1 MLDVAAA
8 DGDDAELA
16 DLAVFVDRLAE
27 AGTDRSTALAHAQVR
42 RTIAAGSPPPG
53 LRRLAE
59 ALAASVTE
67 LPPPRRPGDES
78 VSLVEVMRATALAA
92 LDTLDPDAVAAAV
105 AALVA
110 DGHRVIV
117 TSADPAALSAVRDG
131 LPAGP
136 AGGAYSRA
144 LDRIPAL
151 PPAELR
157 ELRRLLATS
166 TPARRARADQELPP
180 DPELADPAE
189 VAALCVPAA
198 RSAGEPAPELEVLA
212 GLEPPRRAAVVELA
226 GAVCTAL
233 AALPDPNGHPWATR
247 LLDELVHNVRHAA
260 VDDLVAEATDALAAL
275 DRGRAHAPVTVLGR
289 MPDQAVPLLRRF
301 LEFLEGGGRARTYF
315 PAAAQREVRPVL
327 AATTVDGRRPE
338 TAADVRRLIE
348 HLTIGA
354 ALRRVDG
361 HCAELG
367 LPAPRSE
374 DELVVLRDRVAAVAT
389 AARAVRTLRHDVLFL
404 DPDSPL
410 PVPDVPG
417 ARRLA
422 EAILAVADRAEVG
435 EAAARLD
442 RLADELAGRV
452 PAEAMS
458 PEHGRAVAALRRRDA
473 AGYAA
478 ALAGLAQARRE
489 VRDQRRC
496 DDLLAT
502 LAQAAPRLAAA
513 WAEPER
519 DGFGLAAFVAEDR
532 LLGALPPPD
541 SADVVVVHG
550 AAGLGMERLLLA
562 AVAPRL
568 VATAEPDDL
577 CADGPSL
584 LSVLR
589 RAAAP
594 VVRAKVTAGS
604 RADGAA

>member
-1 MLDVAAA
+1 MLDVATA

-27 AGTDRSTALAHAQVR
+27 AGKDRGTALAHAQVR
-42 RTIAAGSPPPG
+42 RAVAAGTPPPG

-67 LPPPRRPGDES
+67 LPPPRRPGDEA
-78 VSLVEVMRATALAA
+78 VSLVEVMRATALAV
-92 LDTLDPDAVAAAV
+92 LDTVDPAVVATAV
-105 AALVA
+105 GALVGA
-110 DGHRVIV
+110 GHRVIV
-117 TSADPAALSAVRDG
+117 TAADPAALSAVRDG
-131 LPAGP
+131 LPPGLD
-136 AGGAYSRA
+136 GHA

-151 PPAELR
+151 APAELR

-166 TPARRARADQELPP
+166 TPARRARAGQELPP
-180 DPELADPAE
+180 DPALPATAE
-189 VAALCVPAA
+189 VTALCALANRPAA
-198 RSAGEPAPELEVLA
+198 DPAPELAVLA
-212 GLEPPRRAAVVELA
+212 GLEPARRAAVVELA
-226 GAVCTAL
+226 EAVCAAL
-233 AALPDPNGHPWATR
+233 AELPDPVEHPWSMR

-260 VDDLVAEATDALAAL
+260 VDDLVAEATGALRAL
-275 DRGRAHAPVTVLGR
+275 DRGRAQAPVVLIGR
-289 MPDQAVPLLRRF
+289 MPEQPIPMLRRY
-301 LEFLEGGGRARTYF
+301 LEFLESGGRTRTYF
-315 PAAAQREVRPVL
+315 PPAAQREVRPVL
-327 AATTVDGRRPE
+327 GAATVDGHRPE
-338 TAADVRRLIE
+338 SAADVRRLIE
-348 HLTIGA
+348 HLIIGA

-374 DELVVLRDRVAAVAT
+374 AELVSLTERVAAVAA
-389 AARAVRTLRHDVLFL
+389 AARAVGALRHDVLFL

-417 ARRLA
+417 TRRVA
-422 EAILAVADRAEVG
+422 TAIRTAAVRVE
-435 EAAARLD
+435 ESAAATRLD
-442 RLADELAGRV
+442 RWADELADRV
-452 PAEAMS
+452 PPPALS
-458 PEHGRAVAALRRRDA
+458 PEHGRAVAALRERDA
-473 AGYAA
+473 AGYTA
-478 ALAGLAQARRE
+478 ALTGLAVARRE

-496 DDLLAT
+496 QDLLAT
-502 LAQAAPRLAAA
+502 LSQAAPRLAAA
-513 WAEPER
+513 WSAAPTEDRP
-519 DGFGLAAFVAEDR
+519 GFGLAAFVTVER
-532 LLGALPPPD
+532 LLSALPPPD

-577 CADGPSL
+577 RADGPSL

-594 VVRAKVTAGS
+594 VIRAPVAATT

>member
-1 MLDVAAA
+1 MLDVAVA

-27 AGTDRSTALAHAQVR
+27 AGKDRSTALAHAQVR

-92 LDTLDPDAVAAAV
+92 LDTLDPDTVAAAV

-136 AGGAYSRA
+136 AARA

-180 DPELADPAE
+180 DPVLPAPAE
-189 VAALCVPAA
+189 VAALCALAA
-198 RSAGEPAPELEVLA
+198 RSAGEPAPEQEVLA
-212 GLEPPRRAAVVELA
+212 GLEPSRRAAVVELA

-260 VDDLVAEATDALAAL
+260 VDDLVGEATDALAAL
-275 DRGRAHAPVTVLGR
+275 DRGRAQAPVTVLGR
-289 MPDQAVPLLRRF
+289 MPDQALPLLRRY
-301 LEFLEGGGRARTYF
+301 LEFLDGGGRARTYF

-327 AATTVDGRRPE
+327 ASTTVAGRRPE

-374 DELVVLRDRVAAVAT
+374 DELVVLRDRVAAVAA
-389 AARAVRTLRHDVLFL
+389 AARAVRALRHDVLFL

-422 EAILAVADRAEVG
+422 EAIRATADRAEVG
-435 EAAARLD
+435 EVAARLD
-442 RLADELAGRV
+442 RLADELADRV
-452 PAEAMS
+452 PARALS
-458 PEHGRAVAALRRRDA
+458 PEHGRAVVALRHRDA

-496 DDLLAT
+496 DDLLGT

-513 WAEPER
+513 WTEPER
-519 DGFGLAAFVAEDR
+519 DGFGLAAFVTEDR
-532 LLGALPPPD
+532 LLSALPPPD

-562 AVAPRL
+562 AVAPRM
-568 VATAEPDDL
+568 VVTAEPDEL
-577 CADGPSL
+577 RADGPSL

-594 VVRAKVTAGS
+594 VVRAKVVVAGS